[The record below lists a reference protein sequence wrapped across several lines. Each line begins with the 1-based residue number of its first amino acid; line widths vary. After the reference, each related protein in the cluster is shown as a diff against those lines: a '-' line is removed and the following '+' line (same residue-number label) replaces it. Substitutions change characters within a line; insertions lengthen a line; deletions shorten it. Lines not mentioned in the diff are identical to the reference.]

1 MIDAASPRRTPGQMI
16 FRWTALTLLGLVA
29 TAALIYLGDY
39 VTYLLRGQPQDQIP
53 VTRYMAAP
61 LKGNNTEL
69 YYEGSGPMACAK
81 ALFPQGNLQPC
92 WYLRKHPL
100 DWESD

>member
-1 MIDAASPRRTPGQMI
+1 MSNVTPPRRTPGQMI
-16 FRWTALTLLGLVA
+16 LRWTVLTLLCTVA
-29 TAALIYLGDY
+29 LAALVYLGDY
-39 VTYLLRGQPQDQIP
+39 VTFLVRGQPQDQVA

-61 LKGNNTEL
+61 LKGDKTEL
-69 YYEGSGPMACAK
+69 FYEGSGPMACAK
-81 ALFPQGNLQPC
+81 SLFPQNGLQPC